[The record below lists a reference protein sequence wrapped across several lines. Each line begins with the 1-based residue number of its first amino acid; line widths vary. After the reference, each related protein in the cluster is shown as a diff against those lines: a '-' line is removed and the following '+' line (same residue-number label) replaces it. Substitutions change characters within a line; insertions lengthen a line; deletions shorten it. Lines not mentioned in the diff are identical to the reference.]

1 MALRKRNSPG
11 IEINEIDRSQYNRT
25 QNYSLVDTT
34 TLICGFADKGENY
47 TTKWI
52 NTKKTFEDEYGFPT
66 NEVEKYFYN
75 GALEIL
81 SKGGTL
87 ITSKLPYDNKSKD
100 NFAYTELTVNFNNIL
115 ETYSD
120 YSEYR
125 NLFKQYA
132 ENEVYINNLSAIDDS
147 ITKCFTV
154 DYSFNHN
161 NDLIS
166 LDKLDEYKT
175 AGFKEI
181 NKIRIIDITQK
192 QYETIDLLS
201 IYNDNVNNKHNVII
215 NNEFLGIMPVVVSP
229 LNALY
234 FQKIIQDEIS
244 TYQGATPT
252 GEKTNTNSGQQ
263 YSPNIKYYN
272 PIINAKNRDNNEL
285 SNYATKD
292 NIDNNFALP
301 LNSNLIADE
310 TVSKIATDYFPTITF
325 NENNKL
331 NKKYLKQIGVVVFK
345 VVKDSITQGKL
356 NFIPVES
363 FIGSLDRN
371 EIDPITKKN
380 IFIDNIIN
388 NQSVYINFFSNINVN
403 QYKQFDTFLIKN
415 QTASILG
422 YKKIECDKIIDYSNS
437 ILKPLSR
444 IFDILQDPNYVNI
457 DIVCDAG
464 VSNIAQYVSK
474 CTNVITIENYPFYF
488 IDGSE
493 LKWTLNSFDDTKAWK
508 TVLQKFD
515 LFCKKQRQDCIFIA
529 DGLRPFCL
537 DGNEK
542 IVRKTNIN
550 NTIENSIIP
559 KLKYMTGINSS
570 YSAGYCDW
578 FYVQDAYTGDF
589 FWCPPSIKAAGIYT
603 NIDIYFNKWDAPAG
617 ITRGKVL
624 NVIDTA
630 FSPKNDEAGN
640 IYLYSWNYA
649 VNYPLDGIV
658 LEGQKTFQTEATAL
672 DRVNVRRLLLH
683 LKKSVNAIA
692 RRFVYEGNTEYM
704 RQRFVDTI
712 RPIFENAKNG
722 YGLNDYVI
730 RCDDILNTPEVI
742 DRNELH
748 CKIAIKPVKTIEW
761 IICDFIVTNQ
771 SANVN
776 EEVINN

>member
-11 IEINEIDRSQYNRT
+11 IEINEIDRSQYNRI
-25 QNYSLVDTT
+25 QDYSLVNTT

-47 TTKWI
+47 TAKWI
-52 NTKKTFEDEYGFPT
+52 NTKKTFENEYGFPT

-87 ITSKLPYDNKSKD
+87 ITSKLPYNNKSKD
-100 NFAYTELTVNFNNIL
+100 NFAYTELTVNLNNIL
-115 ETYSD
+115 TSND
-120 YSEYR
+120 FTIQKDD
-125 NLFKQYA
+125 L
-132 ENEVYINNLSAIDDS
+132 LSADDS
-147 ITKCFTV
+147 INTCFEIEYNFKH
-154 DYSFNHN
+154 DD
-161 NDLIS
+161 NDLIT

-175 AGFKEI
+175 TGFKDI

-201 IYNDNVNNKHNVII
+201 VYSDGSNKYNVIV
-215 NNEFLGIMPVVVSP
+215 NNEFLGIMPVIVSP
-229 LNALY
+229 INALY

-244 TYQGATPT
+244 TYQGES
-252 GEKTNTNSGQQ
+252 GSKTTSESGQQ
-263 YSPNIKYYN
+263 YSPKIQYYN
-272 PIINAKNRDNNEL
+272 PIANAKNRDNSEL
-285 SNYATKD
+285 SNYAND
-292 NIDNNFALP
+292 LNNIGNNFALP
-301 LNSNLIADE
+301 LNSNLITDE
-310 TVSKIATDYFPTITF
+310 TVSKIATSYFPTITF

-363 FIGSLDRN
+363 FVGSLDRN

-388 NQSVYINFFSNINVN
+388 NQSTYINFFSNINVN

-422 YKKIECDKIIDYSNS
+422 YKKLECDKIIDYSNS

-474 CTNVITIENYPFYF
+474 CTNEITIENYPFYF

-578 FYVQDAYTGDF
+578 FYVQDAYTGDL

-603 NIDIYFNKWDAPAG
+603 NVDVYFNKWDAPAG

-672 DRVNVRRLLLH
+672 DRINVRRLLLY
-683 LKKSVNAIA
+683 LKKSVNIIA
-692 RRFVYEGNTEYM
+692 RRFVYEGNTEYI
-704 RQRFVDTI
+704 RQRFVDAI
-712 RPIFENAKNG
+712 RPFFENAKNG